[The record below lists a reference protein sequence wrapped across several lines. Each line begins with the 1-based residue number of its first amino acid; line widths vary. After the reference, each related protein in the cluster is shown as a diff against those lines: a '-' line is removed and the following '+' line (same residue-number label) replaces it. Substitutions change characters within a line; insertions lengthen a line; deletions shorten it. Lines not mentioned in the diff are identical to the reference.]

1 MEIGGKQGSRL
12 TGRMFGKM
20 MDLLS
25 EEAETTEGFHITN
38 ELIIAFL
45 LWVDDVVSCVEGTK
59 NQETILN
66 KINEFAIKH
75 KISWGQEKCNIM
87 RVGKHTEKM
96 NTWKP
101 AELLCQTQTVSLCIV
116 RATFIERSFGD

>member
-1 MEIGGKQGSRL
+1 
-12 TGRMFGKM
+12 

-75 KISWGQEKCNIM
+75 KISWGQDKCNIQVSWPT
-87 RVGKHTEKM
+87 RHGQKLKHGQSKYKKIPRENLRQYTFQKKQIC
-96 NTWKP
+96 NDTSRSKP
-101 AELLCQTQTVSLCIV
+101 DKGEVVPSSNLQA
-116 RATFIERSFGD
+116 